1 MYQDEIFELWQQEN
15 TMFIPTKASKAVEKI
30 TETTNLVIVTGN
42 SGSGKSAIIQHIALK
57 YRERGWNV
65 KPVNEV
71 NEIIKGKPTESKMIL
86 FDDSIG
92 KEFLDEISYNSW

>member
-1 MYQDEIFELWQQEN
+1 
-15 TMFIPTKASKAVEKI
+15 MFIPTKASEEVEKV
-30 TETTNLVIVTGN
+30 TESTNLVIVTGY

-71 NEIIKGKPTESKMIL
+71 NEIIKGKPTESKMFL

-92 KEFLDEISYNSW
+92 KEFLDEISYNS

>member
-1 MYQDEIFELWQQEN
+1 M
-15 TMFIPTKASKAVEKI
+15 
-30 TETTNLVIVTGN
+30 GN
-42 SGSGKSAIIQHIALK
+42 SGSGKSTIIQHIALK

-71 NEIIKGKPTESKMIL
+71 NEIIKGKPTESKMFL

-92 KEFLDEISYNSW
+92 KEFLDEISYNSWMKNENKIKTRLKKLNLLSHVGNVF